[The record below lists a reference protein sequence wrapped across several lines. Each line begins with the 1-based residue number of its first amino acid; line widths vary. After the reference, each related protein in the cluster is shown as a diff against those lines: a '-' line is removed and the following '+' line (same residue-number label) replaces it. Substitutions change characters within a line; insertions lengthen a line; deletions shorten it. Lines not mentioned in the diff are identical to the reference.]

1 MTVERAHR
9 ILGQGYTREEARR
22 LVVAC
27 GLLLDAA
34 ESAFRSGRH
43 RTTGDGE
50 ASAREPFLRLAPGA
64 SAQRAPG
71 SRTDAPASVPSEAE
85 GVPNPCEP

>member
-22 LVVAC
+22 LMTVC

-34 ESAFRSGRH
+34 ESALN
-43 RTTGDGE
+43 
-50 ASAREPFLRLAPGA
+50 ASAVS
-64 SAQRAPG
+64 SAQAALRPLPC
-71 SRTDAPASVPSEAE
+71 PAERMRERPTN
-85 GVPNPCEP
+85 PNPCES

>member
-22 LVVAC
+22 LVAAC

-34 ESAFRSGRH
+34 ESAFRSEQLP
-43 RTTGDGE
+43 TAGDGQ
-50 ASAREPFLRLAPGA
+50 ASAREPVFRVAPGA
-64 SAQRAPG
+64 SAQRVSE
-71 SRTDAPASVPSEAE
+71 SRTDGPVSVPAEAV

>member
-34 ESAFRSGRH
+34 ESALGGAGSGPSAATECGPLPCPSGGRLPRTRDRS
-43 RTTGDGE
+43 T
-50 ASAREPFLRLAPGA
+50 
-64 SAQRAPG
+64 
-71 SRTDAPASVPSEAE
+71 
-85 GVPNPCEP
+85 NPCEP